1 MCQELYFICIVLFNL
16 HNSGEGGIIIILDLY
31 LRKLRGGVEEMMEL
45 PKFMQLVTVRLVFK
59 SK

>member
-1 MCQELYFICIVLFNL
+1 MCQELYFICIVLLNL

-31 LRKLRGGVEEMMEL
+31 LKKLTGEGMIEL
-45 PKFMQLVTVRLVFK
+45 PKFMQLVTVRLVLE